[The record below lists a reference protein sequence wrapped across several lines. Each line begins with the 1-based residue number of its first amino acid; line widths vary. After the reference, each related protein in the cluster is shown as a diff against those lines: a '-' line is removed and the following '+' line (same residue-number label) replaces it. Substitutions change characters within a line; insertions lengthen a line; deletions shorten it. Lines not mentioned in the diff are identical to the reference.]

1 MSVKI
6 VILCGGSGTRL
17 WPESRTNFP
26 KQFIPL
32 YDGKSLFDLTL
43 ERLLSLNYQET
54 PIIICNKKHGFFVKN
69 SIKRYNIKADIMLE
83 PEGKNTTAAIYLA
96 AKTSSQDS
104 NLIIMP
110 SDHLIPDKESFVND
124 INNIKK
130 LTDFNQWITLG
141 IEPSK
146 PSEAYGYI
154 KVSNINKKELLNV
167 IKFVEKPN
175 QKIASQM
182 LKNGNYYWNSGIFLG
197 KASMIIN
204 SIKNHALEIAD
215 ACDNVFINQNISK
228 NENRD
233 EINFSSNLFSKIP
246 SQSIDFSVM
255 EFEKNIKLYPLNS
268 KWSDVGSWDSVSEI
282 NEFNSISKN
291 VIQIESS
298 NNFIRNDKRIIAT
311 IGVKDLII
319 IDNDNATLITQKN
332 HSEKVKLIVKE
343 LIKNKFTEAEEH
355 TFEER
360 PWGKFS
366 NLLVSKNCKVKQLEI
381 IPRMRLSLQYHNF
394 RSEHWL
400 IILGT
405 AKIHLNDQI
414 IILKKGM
421 SIDIP
426 VKAPHYIHND
436 TDDPLIIIETQLG
449 EYFGEDDIIRLD
461 DPHNR

>member
-1 MSVKI
+1 MSIKI

-32 YDGKSLFDLTL
+32 YEGKSLFDLTL

-69 SIKRYNIKADIMLE
+69 SIKNYNIKADIMLE

-96 AKTSSQDS
+96 AKASSQDS

-110 SDHLIPDKESFVND
+110 SDHLIPDKKFFANN

-141 IEPSK
+141 VEPLI

-154 KVSNINKKELLNV
+154 KVSNINKEELLNV
-167 IKFVEKPN
+167 IKFVEKPS
-175 QKIASQM
+175 QKVASQM
-182 LKNGNYYWNSGIFLG
+182 LKNGDHYWNSGIFLG
-197 KASMIIN
+197 KASMIVN
-204 SIKNHALEIAD
+204 SIKTYASEISE
-215 ACDNVFINQNISK
+215 ACDTVFINKTVLK
-228 NENRD
+228 NENSN

-246 SQSIDFSVM
+246 SQSIDFAIM
-255 EFEKNIKLYPLNS
+255 EFEKNIKLYPMNC
-268 KWSDVGSWDSVSEI
+268 KWSDVGSWDSVAEIKEI
-282 NEFNSISKN
+282 NTLSKN

-298 NNFIRNDKRIIAT
+298 NNFVRNDRRIIAT

-319 IDNDNATLITQKN
+319 IDSDNATLITKKN
-332 HSEKVKLIVKE
+332 HSEKVKLVVEE
-343 LIKNKFTEAEEH
+343 LIKNKFPEAKEH
-355 TFEER
+355 TFEKR
-360 PWGKFS
+360 PWGKFQ
-366 NLLVSKNCKVKQLEI
+366 NLLVTKYCKVKKLEI
-381 IPRMRLSLQYHNF
+381 LPRQRLSLQYHNF

-400 IILGT
+400 VVSGT
-405 AKIHLNDQI
+405 AKIHLNGN
-414 IILKKGM
+414 IILLKKSM

-426 VKAPHYIHND
+426 VKAHHYIHND
-436 TDDPLIIIETQLG
+436 TDDALIIIETQLG
-449 EYFGEDDIIRLD
+449 DNFSEDDIVRLD

>member
-26 KQFIPL
+26 KQFIPF
-32 YDGKSLFDLTL
+32 YEGKSLFDLTL

-69 SIKRYNIKADIMLE
+69 SIKHYNIKADIMLE

-141 IEPSK
+141 IVPSK

-154 KVSNINKKELLNV
+154 KVSNVNKKELLNV

-175 QKIASQM
+175 QKTASQM
-182 LKNGNYYWNSGIFLG
+182 LKNRNYYWNSGIFLG

-381 IPRMRLSLQYHNF
+381 IPRKRLSLQYHNF